1 MRRRWSEALR
11 HWRDPLYRQSYY
23 LLASTGVSAVTGL
36 VFWVVAAHRTT
47 LDVLGVAAG
56 LVAAN
61 AFLSYLTSFA
71 LPYAMLRFGGP
82 EHQISALVNLGVAFS
97 AATSLVAAILFAVVA
112 PVVAPTL
119 GHQLGRPVDVV
130 LFGLAGVG
138 AGAGVLLDN
147 VLAARRRGA
156 AVLVRNT
163 AAGLAR
169 PALVAF
175 AATNDPRA
183 VYLAATMPVLVTAVA
198 VYLLL
203 PNLLPGVTLFAFQAD
218 PTARAAASFA
228 AHTMPGSLLS
238 GAPQFALPL
247 IAVGVLAA
255 HEYAYF
261 YTAWSVAQ
269 IVYLVP
275 AVISNITLSQATS
288 ESDHLRR
295 ARRFCLLLIA
305 PGSVIGILGAGL
317 LLTLYGEAYVD
328 GASTPLRLM
337 LLAAVPWAILM
348 LTKTQLRL
356 EHRFLAVTALTAVFC
371 AGSLGLPFLVGSAAG
386 VTGMAAGWLV
396 AVVAS
401 GVIGWGLTNPP
412 RSPIVVR
419 GPAP

>member
-1 MRRRWSEALR
+1 
-11 HWRDPLYRQSYY
+11 
-23 LLASTGVSAVTGL
+23 
-36 VFWVVAAHRTT
+36 
-47 LDVLGVAAG
+47 VLGVAAG

-71 LPYAMLRFGGP
+71 LPFAMLRFGGP
-82 EHQISALVNLGVAFS
+82 DHPISALVNLGVAFS
-97 AATSLVAAILFAVVA
+97 AATSLAAAILFAVIA

-147 VLAARRRGA
+147 VLAARRRGG

-163 AAGLAR
+163 VAGLAR

-175 AATNDPRA
+175 AAAGDPGQ
-183 VYLAATMPVLVTAVA
+183 VYLAATMPALVTAVA
-198 VYLLL
+198 AYVLL
-203 PNLLPGVTLFAFQAD
+203 PNLLPGVTLFVFQAD

-228 AHTMPGSLLS
+228 VHTMPGSLLS

-275 AVISNITLSQATS
+275 AVIANITLSQATS

-295 ARRFCLLLIA
+295 ARRFCLLLVA

-356 EHRFLAVTALTAVFC
+356 EHRFVAVTALTAVFC

-401 GVIGWGLTNPP
+401 GVFGWGLANPP
-412 RSPIVVR
+412 RTPVVVR
-419 GPAP
+419 GRVP

>member
-1 MRRRWSEALR
+1 
-11 HWRDPLYRQSYY
+11 
-23 LLASTGVSAVTGL
+23 
-36 VFWVVAAHRTT
+36 
-47 LDVLGVAAG
+47 VAAG

-71 LPYAMLRFGGP
+71 LPYAMLRYGGP
-82 EHQISALVNLGVAFS
+82 DHQISALVSLSVAFS
-97 AATSLVAAILFAVVA
+97 AATSLVAAVLFAAIA

-119 GHQLGRPVDVV
+119 GHLLGRPVDML
-130 LFGLAGVG
+130 LFGLAGIG
-138 AGAGVLLDN
+138 AGIGVLLDN
-147 VLAARRRGA
+147 VLAARRRGG
-156 AVLVRNT
+156 AVLARNT
-163 AAGLAR
+163 VAGLAR
-169 PALVAF
+169 PLLVAF
-175 AATNDPRA
+175 VAADDPRP
-183 VYLAATMPVLVTAVA
+183 VYLAATMPVLVTAVGL
-198 VYLLL
+198 YLLL

-218 PTARAAASFA
+218 ATTRAAASFA
-228 AHTMPGSLLS
+228 VHTMPGSLLS

-255 HEYAYF
+255 HDYAYF

-275 AVISNITLSQATS
+275 AVISNITLSQSTS
-288 ESDHLRR
+288 GSDHLRR
-295 ARRFCLLLIA
+295 ARRFSLLLIA

-317 LLTLYGEAYVD
+317 ILAPYGEAYAD

-337 LLAAVPWAILM
+337 LLAAVPWAVLM
-348 LTKTQLRL
+348 LAKTQLRL
-356 EHRFLAVTALTAVFC
+356 DHRFVAVTALTAIFC

-412 RSPIVVR
+412 RSPVAFR
-419 GPAP
+419 GAP

>member
-1 MRRRWSEALR
+1 MRHPWSETLR

-36 VFWVVAAHRTT
+36 AFWVVAAHRTT
-47 LDVLGVAAG
+47 PDVLGVAAG
-56 LVAAN
+56 LVAAT

-82 EHQISALVNLGVAFS
+82 DHQISSLVNLGVAFS
-97 AATSLVAAILFAVVA
+97 AATSLVAALLFAVLA

-119 GHQLGRPVDVV
+119 GHQLAGPTDVV

-138 AGAGVLLDN
+138 AGIGVLLDN
-147 VLAARRRGA
+147 VLAARHRGG

-163 AAGLAR
+163 VAGLAR

-175 AATNDPRA
+175 AAADDPRP

-203 PNLLPGVTLFAFQAD
+203 PKLLPGVTLFAFQAD

-275 AVISNITLSQATS
+275 AVISNITLSQSTS
-288 ESDHLRR
+288 GSDHLRR

-305 PGSVIGILGAGL
+305 PASAIGILGTGPL
-317 LLTLYGEAYVD
+317 LPLYGEAYVD
-328 GASTPLRLM
+328 GASTPLRLL

-356 EHRFLAVTALTAVFC
+356 EHRFVAVTALTAVFC
-371 AGSLGLPFLVGSAAG
+371 ASSLGLPFLVGSAAG

-412 RSPIVVR
+412 RSPVVVR
-419 GPAP
+419 GAP

>member
-1 MRRRWSEALR
+1 MRRLWSPALR
-11 HWRDPLYRQSYY
+11 HWRDPLFRQSYH

-36 VFWVVAAHRTT
+36 VFWVVAAQRTT
-47 LDVLGVAAG
+47 PDVLGVAAG

-82 EHQISALVNLGVAFS
+82 DHQISALVSIGVAFS
-97 AATSLVAAILFAVVA
+97 AVTSLVAAIIFAAIA
-112 PVVAPTL
+112 PLVAPTL
-119 GHQLGRPVDVV
+119 DHQLSRPTDIV

-138 AGAGVLLDN
+138 AGTGVLLDN
-147 VLAARRRGA
+147 VLSARHRGA
-156 AVLVRNT
+156 AVLARNT
-163 AAGLAR
+163 VAGLAR
-169 PALVAF
+169 PALVLF
-175 AATNDPRA
+175 AAAGDARA
-183 VYLAATMPVLVTAVA
+183 VYLAATMPTLVTAVA

-203 PNLLPGVTLFAFQAD
+203 PRLVPGLTLFVFEPDA
-218 PTARAAASFA
+218 TARAAASFA

-255 HEYAYF
+255 DEYAYF

-269 IVYLVP
+269 MVYLVP

-288 ESDHLRR
+288 GSDHVRR
-295 ARRFCLLLIA
+295 ARRFSLLLIA
-305 PGSVIGILGAGL
+305 PGSLIGILGTGL
-317 LLTLYGEAYVD
+317 ILTLYGRPYVD

-337 LLAAVPWAILM
+337 LLAAVPWAV
-348 LTKTQLRL
+348 LTLAKTQLRL
-356 EHRFLAVTALTAVFC
+356 DHRFVAVTALTAAFC

-396 AVVAS
+396 AVFAS

-412 RSPIVVR
+412 RSPVVVR
-419 GPAP
+419 GAP

>member
-1 MRRRWSEALR
+1 MRRAWSEALR

-23 LLASTGVSAVTGL
+23 LLASTAVSAVTGL
-36 VFWVVAAHRTT
+36 VFWVAAAHRTT
-47 LDVLGVAAG
+47 PDVLGVAAG

-82 EHQISALVNLGVAFS
+82 DHQISALINLGVAFS
-97 AATSLVAAILFAVVA
+97 AATSLIAAVLFAVIA
-112 PVVAPTL
+112 PVVAPTV
-119 GHQLGRPVDVV
+119 GHLLGRPVDIA

-138 AGAGVLLDN
+138 TGIGVLLDN
-147 VLAARRRGA
+147 ALAARRRGA

-163 AAGLAR
+163 MAGLAR

-175 AATNDPRA
+175 AAADDPRPI
-183 VYLAATMPVLVTAVA
+183 YLAATMPALVTAVA
-198 VYLLL
+198 AYLLL
-203 PNLLPGVTLFAFQAD
+203 PNLLPGMTLFAFQPD

-228 AHTMPGSLLS
+228 IHTMPGSLLS

-247 IAVGVLAA
+247 IAIGVLAS

-288 ESDHLRR
+288 GSDHLRR

-305 PGSVIGILGAGL
+305 PGSVIAILGAGL
-317 LLTLYGEAYVD
+317 MLALYGEAYVA
-328 GASTPLRLM
+328 GATTPLRLM
-337 LLAAVPWAILM
+337 LLAAVPWAVLM

-356 EHRFLAVTALTAVFC
+356 EHRFVAVTALTAAFC
-371 AGSLGLPFLVGSAAG
+371 AGALGLPFLIGSAAG

-412 RSPIVVR
+412 RSPVVVR
-419 GPAP
+419 GAP